1 MALDIDKLTL
11 GEIAKIED
19 LSGQSFM
26 SLGEDGT
33 PKGLLLAALA
43 YTAKRRQNIADGL
56 PPVHAA
62 MWNECLDMT
71 FDEANTLVGLNDE
84 PAAETEDP
92 TPAPVEE
99 PVPAR
104 APRKTRATSA

>member
-19 LSGQSFM
+19 LSGQSVT
-26 SLGEDGT
+26 SLGEDGA

-56 PPVHAA
+56 PPVHSA

-71 FDEANTLVGLNDE
+71 FDEANTLVGFADAPE
-84 PAAETEDP
+84 VEAEDP
-92 TPAPVEE
+92 TPAPAEE

-104 APRKTRATSA
+104 APRKARTTSA